1 MSGVELKAN
10 DAKALPAIK
19 RRSVLSSIHVV
30 PILVTLAAVAVAAVA
45 GWQAWQYYMGAPWTR
60 DGTVRAYVVKIA
72 PEVAGE
78 IVKLPIVDNQ
88 FVHKGDLLMLI
99 DPRNYS
105 IAVRQAEATVEQT
118 RATSVNA
125 NAEMTRRLKLSD
137 IAVTM
142 EERQTYVSQAATAEA
157 TYQSALANL
166 EQARINF
173 KRTEVRSPVNGYVTN
188 LTAQLGDYANV
199 GDLQLSVVNSDSYWV
214 DAYFEETALGR
225 IREGDAATIK
235 LMGYS
240 PLLRGRVQGLAR
252 GINVPNAQPDASGL
266 ASVNPIFTFVRLA
279 QRVPVRVHIDE
290 VPEGV
295 TLVAGLTATVQ
306 VEPNQAPPVSGSKPS
321 PAHVS
326 EAAPQ
331 PAPLETL
338 TRRVAASRSFARHP
352 TGDAVSVSLESGRST
367 SVTSGP
373 AAGRPTA
380 GSVKR
385 RASGGARDQR
395 RRTGRVPPAL
405 PPGVSRSQR
414 GFRRS
419 QDARRTDRRE
429 PPLWRCVGKS
439 RNRGER
445 RRDGARRIPW
455 ADGRPLRRPDHYTRT
470 VASIPRLAPPA
481 RPPEVA
487 ARMGTSIG
495 PTRAPHRGTASRPPG
510 NHLRGLPN
518 PGRHSRVRRPRPVMS
533 SLFCLSLE
541 NPS

>member
-10 DAKALPAIK
+10 DAKALAGIK
-19 RRSVLSSIHVV
+19 RRSVLSSIRVV
-30 PILVTLAAVAVAAVA
+30 PILVTAVAVAVAAAA

-72 PEVAGE
+72 PQVAGE

-118 RATSVNA
+118 RATSENA

-166 EQARINF
+166 EQTRINLR
-173 KRTEVRSPVNGYVTN
+173 RTEVRSPVNGYVTN

-240 PLLRGRVQGLAR
+240 PLLRGTVQGLAR
-252 GINVPNAQPDASGL
+252 GINVPNATPDASGL

-279 QRVPVRVHIDE
+279 QRVPVRIRIDE

-306 VEPNQAPPVSGSKPS
+306 VEPYQAPPISGSKLS
-321 PAHVS
+321 SGKVS
-326 EAAPQ
+326 QAAPQ
-331 PAPLETL
+331 PTPLETL
-338 TRRVAASRSFARHP
+338 ADPSPQSAPPQATKQATPSAPLSKATDRPASQTAQPQAAPQPPQSESVGQSAAPETSADELAVAIPPSPQASAAADAASADLK
-352 TGDAVSVSLESGRST
+352 TLEEQIAANPPSG
-367 SVTSGP
+367 
-373 AAGRPTA
+373 AASPTA
-380 GSVKR
+380 GNRGNGASADAMGPGEYLGQTVDLYDGQTIVPGPAHRSPDSLHR
-385 RASGGARDQR
+385 RA
-395 RRTGRVPPAL
+395 
-405 PPGVSRSQR
+405 
-414 GFRRS
+414 
-419 QDARRTDRRE
+419 
-429 PPLWRCVGKS
+429 
-439 RNRGER
+439 
-445 RRDGARRIPW
+445 
-455 ADGRPLRRPDHYTRT
+455 
-470 VASIPRLAPPA
+470 
-481 RPPEVA
+481 
-487 ARMGTSIG
+487 
-495 PTRAPHRGTASRPPG
+495 
-510 NHLRGLPN
+510 
-518 PGRHSRVRRPRPVMS
+518 RPRWRHGWGHQ
-533 SLFCLSLE
+533 
-541 NPS
+541 

>member
-10 DAKALPAIK
+10 DAKALPGIK

-30 PILVTLAAVAVAAVA
+30 PILVTVAGVAVAAAA

-72 PEVAGE
+72 PQVAGE

-118 RATSVNA
+118 RATSENA

-240 PLLRGRVQGLAR
+240 PLLRGTVQGLAR
-252 GINVPNAQPDASGL
+252 GINVPNATPDASGL

-279 QRVPVRVHIDE
+279 QRVPVRIRVDE

-306 VEPNQAPPVSGSKPS
+306 VEPDQAPPISGSKLS
-321 PAHVS
+321 SGKVS
-326 EAAPQ
+326 QAAPE

-338 TRRVAASRSFARHP
+338 AEASPQAAPSQAAKQATPPGPPAQVSSQPASQASQPQSVALSEASGSGSSELPVSIPPSPEATAAAEAAAADLKTLQQQIAANPPSGAASS
-352 TGDAVSVSLESGRST
+352 
-367 SVTSGP
+367 
-373 AAGRPTA
+373 PTA
-380 GSVKR
+380 GNRANGASADAMGPGEYLGQTVDLYDGQTIIPAPAHRSSDSLHR
-385 RASGGARDQR
+385 RA
-395 RRTGRVPPAL
+395 
-405 PPGVSRSQR
+405 
-414 GFRRS
+414 
-419 QDARRTDRRE
+419 
-429 PPLWRCVGKS
+429 
-439 RNRGER
+439 
-445 RRDGARRIPW
+445 
-455 ADGRPLRRPDHYTRT
+455 
-470 VASIPRLAPPA
+470 
-481 RPPEVA
+481 
-487 ARMGTSIG
+487 
-495 PTRAPHRGTASRPPG
+495 
-510 NHLRGLPN
+510 
-518 PGRHSRVRRPRPVMS
+518 RPRWRHGWGHQ
-533 SLFCLSLE
+533 
-541 NPS
+541 